1 MDLPEIPILSPLYLS
16 CLLLR
21 MSPRVHTRLIILY
34 SLSLLNY
41 SFDCSPSSSRRKG
54 ALSPSV
60 MAHGVTFIV
69 CGGGWA
75 WVGGNC
81 GKGVLYPGPQV
92 HLVLLWSDLW
102 SNKVMSCWMWTWHHM
117 SLMRLFLLCCYWDWC
132 PGQLVVVGV
141 TKGCV
146 FHLERNEIC
155 GTFPVAEEEERLAG
169 VKWHRHMWKK
179 EEQQQPADSTI

>member
-16 CLLLR
+16 CLLR

-41 SFDCSPSSSRRKG
+41 SFDCSPSSSRGKG
-54 ALSPSV
+54 SFSPSF
-60 MAHGVTFIV
+60 MARVTFLV
-69 CGGGWA
+69 CGVGWA

-81 GKGVLYPGPQV
+81 GKRVLYPGPQV

-117 SLMRLFLLCCYWDWC
+117 SLMRLFLLCYYCDWC
-132 PGQLVVVGV
+132 PGQLVGWGSQKDVR
-141 TKGCV
+141 K
-146 FHLERNEIC
+146 EIC
-155 GTFPVAEEEERLAG
+155 GTFPVAEKEERVTG

-179 EEQQQPADSTI
+179 EELRAGWTGSS

>member
-16 CLLLR
+16 CLLR

-41 SFDCSPSSSRRKG
+41 SFDCSPSSSRGKG
-54 ALSPSV
+54 SFSPSF
-60 MAHGVTFIV
+60 MARVTFLV
-69 CGGGWA
+69 CGVGWA

-81 GKGVLYPGPQV
+81 GKRVLYPGPQV

-117 SLMRLFLLCCYWDWC
+117 SLMRLFLLCYYCDWC
-132 PGQLVVVGV
+132 PGQLVGV
-141 TKGCV
+141 ENLWDISGSREGRKSHRSQVTQA
-146 FHLERNEIC
+146 H
-155 GTFPVAEEEERLAG
+155 
-169 VKWHRHMWKK
+169 VKEGGATSR
-179 EEQQQPADSTI
+179 QTRI